1 MIRKF
6 LGNELSVE
14 VVSERE
20 QTELKPPPRWVMIAV
35 IGGMALTIFVA
46 IVGLVVFQNVLR
58 PGQQQRIINL
68 IPFMEVFLPSRTN
81 EGTSLPTALP
91 NPNAII
97 IPEDLLN
104 IPVSTST
111 STPVPS
117 ATATV
122 TLIPTSTM
130 MATLTSTTAPTVMP
144 TDPAPTVTVATS
156 LALPS
161 NARIYGLRGV
171 FQTWN
176 NCGPATITMGL
187 SYFGWTEEQT
197 YAASFL
203 KPDEEDK
210 NVTPGEMVS
219 FVNEQTGVRAITRMG
234 GTLDLIRAF
243 IANGFPVIVSIG
255 YAPEGE
261 DWLGHYRAIVAY
273 DDVQQQFFAY
283 DSYLG
288 TGTSGEGI
296 TIPYTELDTVW
307 QQFNRRF
314 IVLYETQNEARV
326 AQLLGERADSRRAAE
341 LALEV
346 AQGEAET
353 NPQDGFA
360 WFNVGTTLLAL
371 EQYDEAAI
379 AYDRARQMDL
389 PWRMLWYQF
398 GPYEAYFR
406 VGRYSDVLALVNAN
420 LNNGGAYVEETYY
433 WQGQVFAAQGDT
445 SSALAAFNRAL
456 IANPLYTSAQAAI
469 DDLSGSS

>member
-1 MIRKF
+1 
-6 LGNELSVE
+6 
-14 VVSERE
+14 
-20 QTELKPPPRWVMIAV
+20 
-35 IGGMALTIFVA
+35 
-46 IVGLVVFQNVLR
+46 
-58 PGQQQRIINL
+58 
-68 IPFMEVFLPSRTN
+68 
-81 EGTSLPTALP
+81 
-91 NPNAII
+91 
-97 IPEDLLN
+97 
-104 IPVSTST
+104 
-111 STPVPS
+111 
-117 ATATV
+117 
-122 TLIPTSTM
+122 
-130 MATLTSTTAPTVMP
+130 
-144 TDPAPTVTVATS
+144 
-156 LALPS
+156 
-161 NARIYGLRGV
+161 
-171 FQTWN
+171 
-176 NCGPATITMGL
+176 MGL